1 MDSEF
6 RIEQDSLGEVKVP
19 EKAYY
24 GAQTER
30 SRNNFPIGSE
40 KIPEEVIKAYGKIK
54 LAAARANHELGRLSE
69 DKLELIEKVSH
80 EIITG
85 ELDEH
90 FPLVV
95 WQTGSGTQT
104 NMNINEVIS
113 NRASELAGFEPGSHN
128 PLHPN
133 DDVNMS
139 QSSNDTFPT
148 AMSLAATLAVEDK
161 LIPALNRF
169 YETLEEKSEKFSD
182 QIKTGRTHLMDATPV
197 SLGQEFSGYASQI
210 KHGLV
215 HLEDSLEHLK
225 ELAIGGTAVGTGLNA
240 PEGFDSVVVRYLN
253 QLTGLNFKPASNKF
267 EAIAAHDSLVN
278 CSGALKTI
286 AASLIKIAN
295 DIRWLASGP
304 RCGLGEIEI
313 PANEPGSSIM
323 PGKVNPTQA
332 EALLQVSYQVL
343 GNDTVIN
350 LAGSSGNFELNV
362 AKPVMVY
369 NLLQSINLLADA
381 LNSFEKRCL
390 QGLKPLSEKLEKY
403 LNRSLM
409 LVTALTPLIGYEK
422 AAEIANKAH
431 REDRTLKEVAVGEGY
446 LTKEEFEGN
455 IDPASMI

>member
-362 AKPVMVY
+362 AKPVMIY

-446 LTKEEFEGN
+446 LTKEEFEEN

>member
-6 RIEQDSLGEVKVP
+6 RLEKDSLGEVKVSQA
-19 EKAYY
+19 AYY

-30 SRNNFPIGSE
+30 SKNNFPIGSE
-40 KIPEEVIKAYGKIK
+40 KIPTEVIQAYGKIK

-69 DKLELIEKVSH
+69 DKLELIEKVAA
-80 EIITG
+80 EIISG
-85 ELDEH
+85 SLDDH

-113 NRASELAGFEPGSHN
+113 NRASELAGNKPGSHK

-148 AMSLAATLAVEDK
+148 AMSVAATLAIEEK
-161 LIPALNRF
+161 LKPALNNF
-169 YETLEEKSEKFSD
+169 YDTLIEKSEEFSD

-210 KHGLV
+210 KHGIG
-215 HLEDSLEHLK
+215 HLEDSLGHLK
-225 ELAIGGTAVGTGLNA
+225 EVAIGGTAVGTGLNT
-240 PEGFDSVVVRYLN
+240 PEGFAEVAVSYLN
-253 QLTGLNFKPASNKF
+253 ELTGIKFKPATNKF
-267 EAIAAHDSLVN
+267 EAIAAHDSIVN
-278 CSGALKTI
+278 CSGVLKTI
-286 AASLIKIAN
+286 ATGLIKIAN

-304 RCGLGEIEI
+304 RCGLAEIEI

-362 AKPVMVY
+362 AKPVMIY
-369 NLLQSINLLADA
+369 NLLQSINLLADG
-381 LNSFEKRCL
+381 LESFEKRCL
-390 QGLKPLSEKLEKY
+390 RGIKPSSGKLEEY

-431 REDRTLKEVAVGEGY
+431 KENKTLKEVAVGDGY
-446 LTKEEFEGN
+446 LTEAEFEEN

>member
-1 MDSEF
+1 MDSEY
-6 RIEQDSLGEVKVP
+6 RLEEDSLGEVKVP
-19 EKAYY
+19 QEVYY

-30 SRNNFPIGSE
+30 SKNNFPIGNE
-40 KIPEEVIKAYGKIK
+40 KIPEEVIKAYGQVK
-54 LAAARANHELGRLSE
+54 LAAARANHQLGKLSQG
-69 DKLELIEKVSH
+69 KLELIEKVAE
-80 EIITG
+80 EIIAG
-85 ELDEH
+85 RLDDH

-104 NMNINEVIS
+104 NMNVNEVIS
-113 NRASELAGFEPGSHN
+113 NRASEIAGNKPGSHD

-148 AMSLAATLAVEDK
+148 AMSVSASLAIEKK
-161 LIPALNRF
+161 LKPALNNF
-169 YETLEEKSEKFSD
+169 YEALKEKSEEFSD
-182 QIKTGRTHLMDATPV
+182 QVKTGRTHLMDATPV

-210 KHGLV
+210 KHGIG
-215 HLEDSLEHLK
+215 HLEDSLDHLK

-240 PEGFDSVVVRYLN
+240 PAGFDEIVVSNLN
-253 QLTGLNFKPASNKF
+253 ELTGVEFKPAPNKF

-278 CSGALKTI
+278 CSGTLKTI
-286 AASLIKIAN
+286 ATSLIKIAN

-304 RCGLGEIEI
+304 RCGLAEIEI

-343 GNDTVIN
+343 GNDNVIN

-362 AKPVMVY
+362 AKPVMIY

-381 LNSFEKRCL
+381 IKSFEKRCL
-390 QGLKPLSEKLEKY
+390 KGIKPLPEKLAEY

-422 AAEIANKAH
+422 SAEIANKSH
-431 REDRTLKEVAVGEGY
+431 RESKTLKEVAVGEGY
-446 LTKEEFEGN
+446 LTEEEFEQN
-455 IDPASMI
+455 VDPGGMI

>member
-1 MDSEF
+1 MDSEY
-6 RIEQDSLGEVKVP
+6 RIEQDSLGEVRVP
-19 EKAYY
+19 QEAYY

-40 KIPEEVIKAYGKIK
+40 RIPEEVIRAYGQVK
-54 LAAARANHELGRLSE
+54 LAAARANHKLGRLSE
-69 DKLELIEKVSH
+69 AKLELIEKVAN
-80 EIITG
+80 EIISG
-85 ELDEH
+85 KLEAD

-104 NMNINEVIS
+104 NMNVNEVIS
-113 NRASELAGFEPGSHN
+113 NRASEIAGFKPGSHK

-133 DDVNMS
+133 DDVNLS

-148 AMSLAATLAVEDK
+148 AMSVAATLAIEDK

-169 YETLEEKSEKFSD
+169 CDTLKEKSQEFSD
-182 QIKTGRTHLMDATPV
+182 QVKTGRTHLMDATPV
-197 SLGQEFSGYASQI
+197 SLGQEFSGYASQV
-210 KHGLV
+210 KHGLE
-215 HLEDSLEHLK
+215 HLEDSLDHLR

-240 PEGFDSVVVRYLN
+240 PAGFDGVVVGYLN
-253 QLTGLNFKPASNKF
+253 QLTGREFEPAPNKF

-286 AASLIKIAN
+286 ATSLIKIAN

-304 RCGLGEIEI
+304 RCGLAEIEI

-362 AKPVMVY
+362 AKPVIIY

-381 LNSFEKRCL
+381 LESFEKRCL
-390 QGLKPLSEKLEKY
+390 KGIKPVPEKLEGY

-431 REDRTLKEVAVGEGY
+431 REGRTLKEIAVGEGY
-446 LTKEEFEGN
+446 LSEAEFENN
-455 IDPASMI
+455 IDPASMV

>member
-6 RIEQDSLGEVKVP
+6 RLEQDSLGEVKVP
-19 EKAYY
+19 QKAYY

-30 SRNNFPIGSE
+30 SRNNFPIGKE
-40 KIPEEVIKAYGKIK
+40 KIPEEVIKAYGMVK
-54 LAAARANHELGRLSE
+54 LAAARANHQLGKLSE
-69 DKLELIEKVSH
+69 EKLELIERVTE

-85 ELDEH
+85 RLDDH

-104 NMNINEVIS
+104 NMNVNEVIS
-113 NRASELAGFEPGSHN
+113 NRASEIAGNEPGSHD

-148 AMSLAATLAVEDK
+148 AMSVAAILAIEKK
-161 LIPALNRF
+161 LKPALENF
-169 YETLEEKSEKFSD
+169 HEILEEKSEELSD

-197 SLGQEFSGYASQI
+197 SLGQEFSGYASQVQ
-210 KHGLV
+210 HGLG
-215 HLEDSLEHLK
+215 HLEDSLAHLK
-225 ELAIGGTAVGTGLNA
+225 ELAIGGTAVGTGLNT
-240 PEGFDSVVVRYLN
+240 PEGFDNKVVSNLN
-253 QLTGLNFKPASNKF
+253 QLTGINFKPAPNKF
-267 EAIAAHDSLVN
+267 EAIAAHDSIVN

-286 AASLIKIAN
+286 ATSLIKIAN

-304 RCGLGEIEI
+304 RCGLAEIEI

-362 AKPVMVY
+362 AKPVMIY
-369 NLLQSINLLADA
+369 NLLQSINLLADSIK
-381 LNSFEKRCL
+381 SFEKRCL
-390 QGLKPLSEKLEKY
+390 KGIKPLKENIDKY

-431 REDRTLKEVAVGEGY
+431 RESKTLKEVAVGDGY
-446 LTKEEFEGN
+446 LTEEEFEKN
-455 IDPASMI
+455 VDPGSMI

>member
-240 PEGFDSVVVRYLN
+240 PEDFAEVTVRHLN

-362 AKPVMVY
+362 AKPVMIY

-446 LTKEEFEGN
+446 LTEEEFEEN

>member
-6 RIEQDSLGEVKVP
+6 RLEKDSLGEVEVP
-19 EKAYY
+19 GEAYY

-40 KIPEEVIKAYGKIK
+40 KIPKEVIKAYGKIK
-54 LAAARANHELGRLSE
+54 LAAASANHQFGKLSE
-69 DKLELIEKVSH
+69 NKLDLIEEVAK
-80 EIITG
+80 EIIAG
-85 ELDEH
+85 ELDDH

-104 NMNINEVIS
+104 NMNVNEVIS
-113 NRASELAGFEPGSHN
+113 NRASEIAGYEPGSHK

-148 AMSLAATLAVEDK
+148 AMSVAATLAIEKK
-161 LIPALNRF
+161 LKPALNKF
-169 YETLEEKSEKFSD
+169 HDTLEAKSQEFAD

-197 SLGQEFSGYASQI
+197 SLGQEFSGYTSQI
-210 KHGLV
+210 KHGIG
-215 HLEDSLEHLK
+215 HLDDSLDHLK
-225 ELAIGGTAVGTGLNA
+225 ELAIGGTAVGTGLNT
-240 PEGFDSVVVRYLN
+240 PEGFDEIVVSYLN
-253 QLTGLNFKPASNKF
+253 ELTGVNFKPAPNKF
-267 EAIAAHDSLVN
+267 EAIAAHDSIVN

-286 AASLIKIAN
+286 ATSLIKIAN

-304 RCGLGEIEI
+304 RCGLAEIEI
-313 PANEPGSSIM
+313 PVNEPGSSIM

-362 AKPVMVY
+362 AKPVMIY
-369 NLLQSINLLADA
+369 NLLQSINLLADV
-381 LNSFEKRCL
+381 LESFEKRCL
-390 QGLKPLSEKLEKY
+390 QGIKPMPEKLEEY

-431 REDRTLKEVAVGEGY
+431 REGKTLKEVAVGDGY
-446 LTKEEFEGN
+446 LTENEFKEN

>member
-6 RIEQDSLGEVKVP
+6 RVEQDSLGEVKVP
-19 EKAYY
+19 GDAYY

-40 KIPEEVIKAYGKIK
+40 KIPAEVIQAYARIK

-69 DKLELIEKVSH
+69 AKLKLIGKVAD

-85 ELDEH
+85 KLDDH

-113 NRASELAGFEPGSHN
+113 NRASEIAGFEPGSHN

-148 AMSLAATLAVEDK
+148 AMSVAATLAIEGK
-161 LIPALNRF
+161 LMPSLNRF
-169 YETLEEKSEKFSD
+169 HETLEEKSAEFSE
-182 QIKTGRTHLMDATPV
+182 QIKTGRTHLMDATPI

-210 KHGLV
+210 KHGLA
-215 HLEDSLEHLK
+215 HLEDSLDHLK

-240 PEGFDSVVVRYLN
+240 PEDFDSVVVPYLN
-253 QLTGLNFKPASNKF
+253 QLTGVDFKPAANKF

-286 AASLIKIAN
+286 ATSLIKIAN

-304 RCGLGEIEI
+304 RCGLGEIGI

-362 AKPVMVY
+362 AKPVMIY
-369 NLLQSINLLADA
+369 NLLQSINLLADG
-381 LNSFEKRCL
+381 LESFEKRCL
-390 QGLKPLSEKLEKY
+390 KGIAPLSEKLEEY

-409 LVTALTPLIGYEK
+409 LVTALTPLIGYERS
-422 AAEIANKAH
+422 AEIANKAH
-431 REDRTLKEVAVGEGY
+431 REGRTLKEVAVGDGY
-446 LTKEEFEGN
+446 LTEEEFEDN
-455 IDPASMI
+455 INPASMI